1 MTILIANIQPSVLFS
16 HSVPVKCSRCR
27 MKTLWLSFLMLL
39 VPPGPAAED
48 GIGPKETKPK
58 KAKLPKMKEE
68 DNLLVLKKSNFDRAL
83 KETKYLLVEFYISLS
98 GPSQTLAEEFAKAAG
113 QLKKEAPG
121 IRFGKVDVT
130 DQKDLKKEFNIQEF
144 PTVKFFV
151 DGDRKNPIDC
161 KGVREASA
169 FITWVRRRIGPSTML
184 INSTDQA
191 EAIINSEDLAVIG
204 FFKELH
210 GGAVEVFYETARD
223 VPELLFGVTA
233 SEEVFVSYGIRE
245 NTIAVFKKGK
255 PVHNEVSE
263 DGKQNKVDLTRLI
276 KTFTMDLVTEY
287 NLETSVK
294 IFDVP
299 VENHIL
305 LFTPKSSETF
315 NKTYEDYK
323 SAAVEFRGKIMFI
336 LVDTDET
343 RNGRVFEYF
352 RITEI
357 DVPAVRI
364 LNLTSDAKYKMPADE
379 VTVENLRSF
388 CHSYL
393 GGKAKPHV
401 SSEEIPEDWDKNPVK
416 VLVGKNF
423 NKVAF
428 NKAKN
433 VFIMFYAPWS
443 HNCRKLLPI
452 WDELGKK
459 YENHENIIIAKIDF
473 TANDIQLVMLDR
485 YPFFRFFPVGSK
497 NQVVVYDG
505 EYTLEA
511 FTEFLEKQ
519 SRPKAEG
526 TEKTPGESKE
536 DLTKEETVIKQKEEL

>member
-1 MTILIANIQPSVLFS
+1 
-16 HSVPVKCSRCR
+16 
-27 MKTLWLSFLMLL
+27 MKTPWLSFLILPFL
-39 VPPGPAAED
+39 SSLGAED
-48 GIGPKETKPK
+48 GLGPKVTKPK
-58 KAKLPKMKEE
+58 KARLPKIKEE
-68 DNLLVLKKSNFDRAL
+68 NNILVLKKSNFDRAL

-121 IRFGKVDVT
+121 IRFGKVDIT

-151 DGDRKNPIDC
+151 DGNRKNPIDC

-169 FITWVRRRIGPSTML
+169 FITWVRRRIGPSTVV

-204 FFKELH
+204 FFK
-210 GGAVEVFYETARD
+210 
-223 VPELLFGVTA
+223 
-233 SEEVFVSYGIRE
+233 
-245 NTIAVFKKGK
+245 
-255 PVHNEVSE
+255 
-263 DGKQNKVDLTRLI
+263 
-276 KTFTMDLVTEY
+276 
-287 NLETSVK
+287 TSVK

-305 LFTPKSSETF
+305 LFTPKNSETF
-315 NKTYEDYK
+315 HKTYEDYK

-336 LVDTDET
+336 LVDTNET

-423 NKVAF
+423 NRVTF
-428 NKAKN
+428 NKTKN
-433 VFIMFYAPWS
+433 VFVMFYAPWS
-443 HNCRKLLPI
+443 HDCRKLLPI

-459 YENHENIIIAKIDF
+459 YEHHENIVIAKIDF

-485 YPFFRFFPVGSK
+485 YPFFRFFPVGSN

-511 FTEFLEKQ
+511 FAEFLEKQ
-519 SRPKAEG
+519 SKPKAEA
-526 TEKTPGESKE
+526 TKKPPSGESKE
-536 DLTKEETVIKQKEEL
+536 DLTEEETVIKQKEEL

>member
-1 MTILIANIQPSVLFS
+1 WDGF
-16 HSVPVKCSRCR
+16 
-27 MKTLWLSFLMLL
+27 TLPCVSL
-39 VPPGPAAED
+39 
-48 GIGPKETKPK
+48 
-58 KAKLPKMKEE
+58 
-68 DNLLVLKKSNFDRAL
+68 RAL
-83 KETKYLLVEFYISLS
+83 VNISLS

-113 QLKKEAPG
+113 QLQKDAPA

-144 PTVKFFV
+144 PTVKFFM

-169 FITWVRRRIGPSTML
+169 FITWVKRRIGPSAVL

-204 FFKELH
+204 FFKVTMEK
-210 GGAVEVFYETARD
+210 VFYETARE
-223 VPELLFGVTA
+223 VPELPFGVTA
-233 SEEVFVSYGIRE
+233 SEEVFASYGIRE
-245 NTIAVFKKGK
+245 NTIAVFKMVGMCT
-255 PVHNEVSE
+255 VGNCAIEGMHCYLE
-263 DGKQNKVDLTRLI
+263 
-276 KTFTMDLVTEY
+276 LVIHCSAYRYSGTDVEPFV
-287 NLETSVK
+287 LQTSVK

-379 VTVENLRSF
+379 VTVENLQNF
-388 CHSYL
+388 GHSYL
-393 GGKAKPHV
+393 DGKAKPHV

-423 NKVAF
+423 NRVAF
-428 NKAKN
+428 NKTKN

-459 YENHENIIIAKIDF
+459 YENHENIVIAKIDF

-485 YPFFRFFPVGSK
+485 YPFFRFFPAGSK
-497 NQVVVYDG
+497 NQVRSSHVENTSSG
-505 EYTLEA
+505 
-511 FTEFLEKQ
+511 
-519 SRPKAEG
+519 
-526 TEKTPGESKE
+526 SKKFN
-536 DLTKEETVIKQKEEL
+536 LMIQF

>member
-1 MTILIANIQPSVLFS
+1 MKGNQYFKFSLPSL
-16 HSVPVKCSRCR
+16 
-27 MKTLWLSFLMLL
+27 
-39 VPPGPAAED
+39 D
-48 GIGPKETKPK
+48 
-58 KAKLPKMKEE
+58 
-68 DNLLVLKKSNFDRAL
+68 
-83 KETKYLLVEFYISLS
+83 ISLS
-98 GPSQTLAEEFAKAAG
+98 GPSQILAEEFAKAAG

-121 IRFGKVDVT
+121 IRFGKVDIT

-151 DGDRKNPIDC
+151 DAAKFSA
-161 KGVREASA
+161 GVREASA
-169 FITWVRRRIGPSTML
+169 FITWVRRQIGPSTVV

-204 FFKELH
+204 FFK
-210 GGAVEVFYETARD
+210 
-223 VPELLFGVTA
+223 VTQWKVKGRFA
-233 SEEVFVSYGIRE
+233 YDQDPHFLPSSPRTIFPKMPK
-245 NTIAVFKKGK
+245 NAIAVFKK
-255 PVHNEVSE
+255 V
-263 DGKQNKVDLTRLI
+263 R
-276 KTFTMDLVTEY
+276 TMEIWGLGTDVEPFVLQ
-287 NLETSVK
+287 TSVK

-305 LFTPKSSETF
+305 LFTPKNSETF
-315 NKTYEDYK
+315 NKTYEDYR

-336 LVDTDET
+336 LVDTNET

-423 NKVAF
+423 NRVTF
-428 NKAKN
+428 NKTKN
-433 VFIMFYAPWS
+433 VFVMFYAPWS
-443 HNCRKLLPI
+443 HDCRKLLPI

-459 YENHENIIIAKIDF
+459 YEHHENIVIAKIDF

-485 YPFFRFFPVGSK
+485 YPFFRFFPVGSN
-497 NQVVVYDG
+497 NQVRSIQCVCVRISG
-505 EYTLEA
+505 
-511 FTEFLEKQ
+511 
-519 SRPKAEG
+519 
-526 TEKTPGESKE
+526 SKKFNSMIW
-536 DLTKEETVIKQKEEL
+536 L

>member
-1 MTILIANIQPSVLFS
+1 
-16 HSVPVKCSRCR
+16 
-27 MKTLWLSFLMLL
+27 MKTLWILFLVLL
-39 VPPGPAAED
+39 FLPGLAAAD

-58 KAKLPKMKEE
+58 KAKLPQIKEE
-68 DNLLVLKKSNFDRAL
+68 NNILVLKKSNFDRAL
-83 KETKYLLVEFYISLS
+83 KETKYLLVDFYISLS
-98 GPSQTLAEEFAKAAG
+98 GPSQTLAEEFAKAAK
-113 QLKKEAPG
+113 QLKKEAPHV
-121 IRFGKVDVT
+121 RFGKVDVT

-151 DGDRKNPIDC
+151 DGARKNPIDC
-161 KGVREASA
+161 KGVREAPA
-169 FITWVRRRIGPSTML
+169 FVTWVKRRIGPSAVV

-191 EAIINSEDLAVIG
+191 EAMINSHDLAVLG
-204 FFKELH
+204 FFKDLR
-210 GGAVEVFYETARD
+210 GRAVEVFYETARE
-223 VPELLFGVTA
+223 VPEMPFGVTA

-263 DGKQNKVDLTRLI
+263 DGKQNKVDLTRLL
-276 KTFTMDLVTEY
+276 KTFTLDLVTEY
-287 NLETSVK
+287 NLE
-294 IFDVP
+294 
-299 VENHIL
+299 
-305 LFTPKSSETF
+305 
-315 NKTYEDYK
+315 
-323 SAAVEFRGKIMFI
+323 IMFI
-336 LVDTDET
+336 LVDTNET

-364 LNLTSDAKYKMPADE
+364 FNLTNDAKYKMPADE
-379 VTVENLRSF
+379 VTVENVRSF

-393 GGKAKPHV
+393 DGKAKPHV
-401 SSEEIPEDWDKNPVK
+401 SSEEIPVDWDKNPVK

-428 NKAKN
+428 NKTKN
-433 VFIMFYAPWS
+433 VFVMFYAPWC

-459 YENHENIIIAKIDF
+459 HENHKNIIIAKIDF

-485 YPFFRFFPVGSK
+485 YPFFRFFPARS
-497 NQVVVYDG
+497 NTQAVVYDG

-511 FTEFLEKQ
+511 FAEFLEKQ
-519 SRPKAEG
+519 SKPKAEA
-526 TEKTPGESKE
+526 TEKTPSGESKE
-536 DLTKEETVIKQKEEL
+536 ALTEEELVIKQKEEL

>member
-1 MTILIANIQPSVLFS
+1 STHEENNI
-16 HSVPVKCSRCR
+16 
-27 MKTLWLSFLMLL
+27 
-39 VPPGPAAED
+39 
-48 GIGPKETKPK
+48 
-58 KAKLPKMKEE
+58 
-68 DNLLVLKKSNFDRAL
+68 LVLKKSNFDRAL

-98 GPSQTLAEEFAKAAG
+98 GPSQTLAEEFEKAAR

-169 FITWVRRRIGPSTML
+169 FITWVRRRIGPSTVV

-204 FFKELH
+204 FFKVTQWKVK
-210 GGAVEVFYETARD
+210 GCFACDQDPQFWPSSPRTIFPKMSKVGSGTDVE
-223 VPELLFGVTA
+223 P
-233 SEEVFVSYGIRE
+233 FVL
-245 NTIAVFKKGK
+245 
-255 PVHNEVSE
+255 
-263 DGKQNKVDLTRLI
+263 Q
-276 KTFTMDLVTEY
+276 
-287 NLETSVK
+287 TSVK

-305 LFTPKSSETF
+305 LFTPKNSETF
-315 NKTYEDYK
+315 NKTYEDYE

-336 LVDTDET
+336 LVDTNET

-352 RITEI
+352 RITEV

-379 VTVENLRSF
+379 VTVENLRRF

-423 NKVAF
+423 NKVTF
-428 NKAKN
+428 NKTKN
-433 VFIMFYAPWS
+433 VFVMFYAPWS
-443 HNCRKLLPI
+443 HDCRKLLPI

-459 YENHENIIIAKIDF
+459 YENHENIVIAKIDF

-485 YPFFRFFPVGSK
+485 YPFFRFFPVGSN
-497 NQVVVYDG
+497 NQVRSIQCVG
-505 EYTLEA
+505 TLIKKILKTQTQDL
-511 FTEFLEKQ
+511 FTPVLCSCYLFELFL
-519 SRPKAEG
+519 
-526 TEKTPGESKE
+526 
-536 DLTKEETVIKQKEEL
+536 

>member
-1 MTILIANIQPSVLFS
+1 
-16 HSVPVKCSRCR
+16 
-27 MKTLWLSFLMLL
+27 MKTLWILFLVLL
-39 VPPGPAAED
+39 FLPGLAAAD

-58 KAKLPKMKEE
+58 KAKLPQIKEE
-68 DNLLVLKKSNFDRAL
+68 NNILVLKKSNFDRAL
-83 KETKYLLVEFYISLS
+83 KETKYLLVDFYISLS
-98 GPSQTLAEEFAKAAG
+98 GPSQTLAEEFAKAAK
-113 QLKKEAPG
+113 QLKKEAPHV
-121 IRFGKVDVT
+121 RFGKVDVT

-151 DGDRKNPIDC
+151 DGARKNPIDC
-161 KGVREASA
+161 KGVREAPA
-169 FITWVRRRIGPSTML
+169 FVTWVKRRIGPSAVV

-191 EAIINSEDLAVIG
+191 EAMINSHDLAVLG
-204 FFKELH
+204 FFKDLR
-210 GGAVEVFYETARD
+210 GRAVEVFYETARE
-223 VPELLFGVTA
+223 VPEMPFGVTA

-263 DGKQNKVDLTRLI
+263 DGKQNKVDLTRLL
-276 KTFTMDLVTEY
+276 KTFTLDLVTEY

-315 NKTYEDYK
+315 SKIYEDYE
-323 SAAVEFRGKIMFI
+323 SAAAEFRGKIMFI
-336 LVDTDET
+336 LVDTNET

-364 LNLTSDAKYKMPADE
+364 FNLTNDAKYKMPADE
-379 VTVENLRSF
+379 VTVENVRSF

-393 GGKAKPHV
+393 DGKAKPHV
-401 SSEEIPEDWDKNPVK
+401 SSEEIPVDWDKNPVK

-428 NKAKN
+428 NKTKN
-433 VFIMFYAPWS
+433 VFVMFYAPWC

-459 YENHENIIIAKIDF
+459 HENHKNIIIAKIDF

-485 YPFFRFFPVGSK
+485 YPFFRFFPARS
-497 NQVVVYDG
+497 NTQAVVYDG

-511 FTEFLEKQ
+511 FAEFLEKQ
-519 SRPKAEG
+519 SKPKAEA
-526 TEKTPGESKE
+526 TEKTPSGESKE
-536 DLTKEETVIKQKEEL
+536 ALTEEELVIKQKEEL

>member
-1 MTILIANIQPSVLFS
+1 MNKIDQKDLSCFRLIEWDRFPLSCVSSTALFI
-16 HSVPVKCSRCR
+16 P
-27 MKTLWLSFLMLL
+27 
-39 VPPGPAAED
+39 
-48 GIGPKETKPK
+48 
-58 KAKLPKMKEE
+58 
-68 DNLLVLKKSNFDRAL
+68 LK
-83 KETKYLLVEFYISLS
+83 YYISLS
-98 GPSQTLAEEFAKAAG
+98 GPSQTLAEEFEKAAR

-169 FITWVRRRIGPSTML
+169 FITWVRRRIGPSTVV

-204 FFKELH
+204 FFK
-210 GGAVEVFYETARD
+210 
-223 VPELLFGVTA
+223 VTQWKVKGCFA
-233 SEEVFVSYGIRE
+233 CDQDPQFWPSSPRTIFPKMSKVE
-245 NTIAVFKKGK
+245 NTIAVFKKVGTCLDIQH
-255 PVHNEVSE
+255 P
-263 DGKQNKVDLTRLI
+263 
-276 KTFTMDLVTEY
+276 
-287 NLETSVK
+287 
-294 IFDVP
+294 
-299 VENHIL
+299 
-305 LFTPKSSETF
+305 
-315 NKTYEDYK
+315 
-323 SAAVEFRGKIMFI
+323 AVFPFQIMFI
-336 LVDTDET
+336 LVDTNET

-352 RITEI
+352 RITEV

-379 VTVENLRSF
+379 VTVENLRRF

-423 NKVAF
+423 NKVTF
-428 NKAKN
+428 NKTKN
-433 VFIMFYAPWS
+433 VFVMFYAPWS
-443 HNCRKLLPI
+443 HDCRKLLPI

-459 YENHENIIIAKIDF
+459 YENHENIVIAKIDF

-485 YPFFRFFPVGSK
+485 YPFFRFFPVGSN
-497 NQVVVYDG
+497 NQVRSIQCVG
-505 EYTLEA
+505 TLIKKILKTQTQDL
-511 FTEFLEKQ
+511 FTPVLCSCYLFELFL
-519 SRPKAEG
+519 
-526 TEKTPGESKE
+526 
-536 DLTKEETVIKQKEEL
+536 

>member
-1 MTILIANIQPSVLFS
+1 MKGNQYFKFSLPSL
-16 HSVPVKCSRCR
+16 
-27 MKTLWLSFLMLL
+27 
-39 VPPGPAAED
+39 D
-48 GIGPKETKPK
+48 
-58 KAKLPKMKEE
+58 
-68 DNLLVLKKSNFDRAL
+68 
-83 KETKYLLVEFYISLS
+83 ISLS
-98 GPSQTLAEEFAKAAG
+98 GPSQILAEEFAKAAG

-121 IRFGKVDVT
+121 IRFGKVDIT

-151 DGDRKNPIDC
+151 DGNRKNPIDC
-161 KGVREASA
+161 KGKLL
-169 FITWVRRRIGPSTML
+169 FGLM
-184 INSTDQA
+184 
-191 EAIINSEDLAVIG
+191 
-204 FFKELH
+204 
-210 GGAVEVFYETARD
+210 EVHNIHCIL
-223 VPELLFGVTA
+223 PFGVTA
-233 SEEVFVSYGIRE
+233 SEEVFMSYGIRE
-245 NTIAVFKKGK
+245 NAIAVFKK
-255 PVHNEVSE
+255 V
-263 DGKQNKVDLTRLI
+263 R
-276 KTFTMDLVTEY
+276 TMEIWGLGTDVEPFVLQ
-287 NLETSVK
+287 TSVK

-305 LFTPKSSETF
+305 LFTPKNSETF
-315 NKTYEDYK
+315 NKTYEDYR

-336 LVDTDET
+336 LVDTNET

-423 NKVAF
+423 NRVTF
-428 NKAKN
+428 NKTKN
-433 VFIMFYAPWS
+433 VFVMFYAPWS
-443 HNCRKLLPI
+443 HDCRKLLPI

-459 YENHENIIIAKIDF
+459 YEHHENIVIAKIDF

-485 YPFFRFFPVGSK
+485 YPFFRFFPVGSN
-497 NQVVVYDG
+497 NQVRSIQCVCVRISG
-505 EYTLEA
+505 
-511 FTEFLEKQ
+511 
-519 SRPKAEG
+519 
-526 TEKTPGESKE
+526 SKKFNSMIW
-536 DLTKEETVIKQKEEL
+536 L